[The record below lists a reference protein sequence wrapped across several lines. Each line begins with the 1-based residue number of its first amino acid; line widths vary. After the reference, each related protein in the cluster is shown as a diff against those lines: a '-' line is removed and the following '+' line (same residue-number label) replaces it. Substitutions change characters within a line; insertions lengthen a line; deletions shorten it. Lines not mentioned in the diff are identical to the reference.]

1 MTVKSVT
8 LVLLLSALIGCK
20 LQKEK
25 PAEVNGIEGYRVG
38 DTIRTERFLNSDET
52 TIAKRVCRDL
62 RAKRNRWEI
71 NRDNI
76 QLNFAVRSRT
86 SCSGGL
92 ASYEIQASVDLASG
106 DLMLET
112 PSRSKF
118 ISEVLTDHHTAIQ
131 NICDEVL
138 AGDAEVENTVEISGA
153 RFQSTFY
160 EYQSG
165 HFVLITRFA
174 KDSAGVWKA
183 ALVDESR
190 VVVLERTS
198 SSDKIGVIDFRA
210 QEAKCTGSGTTYV
223 NQSLR

>member
-1 MTVKSVT
+1 MSTKSVT
-8 LVLLLSALIGCK
+8 IILILSALFGCK
-20 LQKEK
+20 LQKDK
-25 PAEVNGIEGYRVG
+25 PVEVNGIEGYRVG
-38 DTIRTERFLNSDET
+38 DAIRTARFLNSDET
-52 TIAKRVCRDL
+52 IIAKRVCRDL
-62 RAKRNRWEI
+62 RSKRNRWEI
-71 NRDNI
+71 NRDN
-76 QLNFAVRSRT
+76 LKFNFNIRSRT

-92 ASYEIQASVDLASG
+92 ASYALEATVDLASG

-138 AGDAEVENTVEISGA
+138 AGESEVENTVEISGT

-165 HFVLITRFA
+165 HFVLITRFL
-174 KDSAGVWKA
+174 KDTSGVWKA

-190 VVVLERTS
+190 VIVTERTS
-198 SSDKIGVIDFRA
+198 SSDQVGVVDFRA
-210 QEAKCTGSGTTYV
+210 QEAKCSGSGTTYI